1 MCFLLDII
9 GDGDRQIGDAD
20 ACRGVAV
27 QQQIVLAEAVF
38 AGAFFAETGFRARR
52 AGGEMSDQLRSSR
65 ACKSRKSSRAAL
77 APS

>member
-1 MCFLLDII
+1 MHFLLNVI

-20 ACRGVAV
+20 ARRGIAV

-38 AGAFFAETGFRARR
+38 AGAFFAETRFRAK